1 MDMAIVGL
9 GRMGEQLAGRLLDRG
24 HRVVVWN
31 RTRAKAD
38 KMAREGAHPCHD
50 LRGLITL
57 LPAPRIVWVML
68 PAGQPTQHTLHL
80 LGDILEPGDILIDG
94 GNSKYTEDAGRGA
107 ALEKKGISYMDMGV
121 SGGVWGRANGFCLMA
136 GGSPRAFATMEPLLK
151 DLAAPG
157 GYMFCGPHGAGHFVK
172 MIHNGI
178 EYGMMQAYAEG
189 FALLETSPFGED
201 LDFSALSHLWNQGS
215 VIRSWL
221 LSLAEEAFRQD
232 PKLDKVLPHV
242 EDSGEGRWTV
252 EHAVSSATPA
262 PVLTM
267 ALMERFRSRQEN
279 SFADRVLATLR
290 NQFGGH
296 PVRTTT
302 EKESS

>member
-1 MDMAIVGL
+1 MDMAVVGL
-9 GRMGEQLAGRLLDRG
+9 GRMGMQIAGRLLDTG

-31 RTRAKAD
+31 RTRAKTETLAD
-38 KMAREGAHPCHD
+38 EGAHVCHD
-50 LRGLITL
+50 LQDLTTL

-68 PAGQPTQHTLHL
+68 PAGRPTETTLSRIA
-80 LGDILEPGDILIDG
+80 DILEPGDILIDG
-94 GNSKYTEDAGRGA
+94 GNSKYTEDARRA
-107 ALEKKGISYMDMGV
+107 REFSDKGISYLDMGV
-121 SGGVWGRANGFCLMA
+121 SGGVWGRARGFCLMA
-136 GGSPRAFATMEPLLK
+136 GGSPQEFETIEPLLK
-151 DLAAPG
+151 DLASPD

-189 FALLETSPFGED
+189 FALIENSSFGQD
-201 LDFSALSHLWNQGS
+201 LDFADLSHLWNQGS

-221 LSLAEEAFRQD
+221 LSLAEQAFRQD
-232 PKLDKVLPHV
+232 PGLETVLPHV
-242 EDSGEGRWTV
+242 DDSGEGRWTV
-252 EHAVSSATPA
+252 EHAISSATPA
-262 PVLTM
+262 PVLTL

-296 PVRTTT
+296 AVKTRK
-302 EKESS
+302 EKV